1 MMSLGDPPSP
11 QLRGPVVF
19 APQVEVAGGC
29 FTVLSE
35 MFDGDLVVF
44 QDLSAVQ
51 CFNDDNV

>member
-1 MMSLGDPPSP
+1 MMSLGDPLSP

-51 CFNDDNV
+51 